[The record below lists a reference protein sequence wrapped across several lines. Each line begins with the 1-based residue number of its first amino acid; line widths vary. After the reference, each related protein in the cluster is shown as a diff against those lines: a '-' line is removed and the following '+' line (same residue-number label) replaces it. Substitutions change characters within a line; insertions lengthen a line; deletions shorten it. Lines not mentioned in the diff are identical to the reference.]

1 MKKKL
6 LHKALALAA
15 TLACSAAFA
24 GGGTITF
31 NAAVPNIVT
40 NGDTTVE
47 DNAIVTT
54 MGQGGFDGA
63 IGDQGSCFLA
73 VCPGGN
79 STQFYAALND
89 GGLNVK
95 LFESGL
101 SMTGLDFGFVLPLD
115 LLLDFSVGKLVV
127 TGFNVGGGTTTISRD
142 FDLQDALGNFNF
154 SRWDFDSS
162 FANGWFQ
169 SVSISSCLYDGNGDC
184 VNPAGNQAQFA
195 VDNIGY
201 LPEPGS
207 MALVGVSLAGLL
219 AANRRRRSA

>member
-1 MKKKL
+1 MKKL
-6 LHKALALAA
+6 LHMTLALAA
-15 TLACSAAFA
+15 SLTCSAAFA

-31 NAAVPNIVT
+31 EAAVPLVLS
-40 NGDTTVE
+40 GGETTIE
-47 DNAIVTT
+47 GNAIVTT
-54 MGQGGFDGA
+54 VGNQGFDGDIA
-63 IGDQGSCFLA
+63 TYASCYIA

-95 LFESGL
+95 LAESGF
-101 SMTGLDFGFVLPLD
+101 SMTGLDYGFVLPLKG
-115 LLLDFSVGKLVV
+115 LLDFSVGKLVV
-127 TGFNVGGGTTTISRD
+127 TGVNAAGDATTISRD

-162 FANGWFQ
+162 FATGWFQ
-169 SVSISSCLYDGNGDC
+169 HVSISSCLYNGNGDC
-184 VNPAGNQAQFA
+184 INPASNQAQFA

-207 MALVGVSLAGLL
+207 MALVGLSLAGLL
-219 AANRRRRSA
+219 AVNRRRRSA